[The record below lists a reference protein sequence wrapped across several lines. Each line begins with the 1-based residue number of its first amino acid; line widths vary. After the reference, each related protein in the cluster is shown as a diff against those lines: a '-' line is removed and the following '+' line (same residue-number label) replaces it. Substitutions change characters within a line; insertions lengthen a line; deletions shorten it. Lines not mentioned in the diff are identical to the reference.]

1 MKDFFKFTLATVTG
15 IVLSSIVLFI
25 IGVVTL
31 VGIISSSDTETVVKK
46 NSVMMLDLKGTLV
59 ERTQESLEGL
69 LGKFTG
75 ETADTYG
82 LDDILA
88 SIKKAKEND
97 NIKGIYIQA
106 SWLDASYASLQAIR
120 KALDDFKESGKFVV
134 AYSDNYTQGLYY
146 LSSVADKVMLNPK
159 GMIEWRGLAS
169 APIFYKDL
177 LQKLGI
183 EMQVFK
189 VGTYKSA
196 VEPFTAT
203 EMSPANREQVT
214 AFIGSIWNQIL
225 DGVSASRKIG
235 KDSLNMYADRML
247 MFYPSDE
254 SVKCGLADT
263 LIYQND
269 VRDYLKTLVKIDEDD
284 RLPIL
289 GLEEMVNIKKNIP
302 KDKSGNI
309 LAVYYASGE
318 ITDYAGSAASDE
330 GIIGS
335 KMIRDLRK
343 LKEDDDVKAVVLRV
357 NSPGGSAFA
366 SEQIWHAVKEL
377 KAKKPV
383 IVSMGDY
390 AASGGYYISCAAD
403 SIIAEPTT
411 LTGSIG
417 IFGMIPNVKGLT
429 EKIGL
434 TYDVIK
440 TNQFSDFGNL
450 MRPVNS
456 DERALLQMMIGQ
468 GYDLFVSRCAEGR
481 HMSKDKIEK
490 IAEGMVPA
498 ALPHGGE
505 HRNGNGQLQGAGEVH
520 HQHRQ
525 GLGDVPG
532 QQIRQRRA
540 AQGIGYQAVRQ
551 PGGPVLGG
559 GFQLFGLLDHAD
571 DAVIPPAAGGLFH
584 ADHALALLHHGPG
597 VYIAAGPLGHGH
609 GLTGHGGLVHHGLT
623 IGHPAVQGDHAAGAD
638 DDAVPGPDGV
648 DGGQYLGAAGLEPDL
663 VYMQGHG
670 PGQIGHGLLVGPFLQ
685 DLPGICIVRNA

>member
-15 IVLSSIVLFI
+15 IVLSGIVLFI

-106 SWLDASYASLQAIR
+106 SWLNASYASLQAIR
-120 KALDDFKESGKFVV
+120 KALDDFKESGKFIVT
-134 AYSDNYTQGLYY
+134 YSDNYTQGLYY

-254 SVKCGLADT
+254 SVKCRLADT

-289 GLEEMVNIKKNIP
+289 GLEEMVNIKKNVP

-434 TYDVIK
+434 TYDVVK

-490 IAEGMVPA
+490 IAEGRVWTGEMAKRIGLVDELGGIGKALEIAAQKADLKGYTIISYPA
-498 ALPHGGE
+498 KKDILSTLFDVQP
-505 HRNGNGQLQGAGEVH
+505 GNYVESQVLKSQ
-520 HQHRQ
+520 
-525 GLGDVPG
+525 LGDYYKDFSLLKNIKERAMIQARVPFELN
-532 QQIRQRRA
+532 
-540 AQGIGYQAVRQ
+540 VK
-551 PGGPVLGG
+551 
-559 GFQLFGLLDHAD
+559 
-571 DAVIPPAAGGLFH
+571 
-584 ADHALALLHHGPG
+584 
-597 VYIAAGPLGHGH
+597 
-609 GLTGHGGLVHHGLT
+609 
-623 IGHPAVQGDHAAGAD
+623 
-638 DDAVPGPDGV
+638 
-648 DGGQYLGAAGLEPDL
+648 
-663 VYMQGHG
+663 
-670 PGQIGHGLLVGPFLQ
+670 
-685 DLPGICIVRNA
+685 

>member
-1 MKDFFKFTLATVTG
+1 MKDFFKFTLATLTG
-15 IVLSSIVLFI
+15 IVLSGIVLFI
-25 IGVVTL
+25 IGIATL

-75 ETADTYG
+75 EAGNTYG
-82 LDDILA
+82 LDDLLA

-106 SWLDASYASLQAIR
+106 SWLDAPYASLQAIR
-120 KALDDFKESGKFVV
+120 TALEDFKESGKFVV

-196 VEPFTAT
+196 VEPFTST
-203 EMSPANREQVT
+203 EMSPANKEQVT
-214 AFIGSIWNQIL
+214 AFIGSTWNQIL
-225 DGVSASRKIG
+225 DGVSASRKIE
-235 KDSLNMYADRML
+235 KDSLNAYADRML

-263 LIYQND
+263 LIYQNN
-269 VRDYLKTLVKIDEDD
+269 VRSYLKTLVKINEDD

-289 GLEEMVNIKKNIP
+289 GLDDMINIKKSVP
-302 KDKSGNI
+302 KDKSGDI

-318 ITDYAGSAASDE
+318 ITDYDGSATSDE
-330 GIIGS
+330 GIVGS

-343 LKEDDDVKAVVLRV
+343 LKEDDNVKAVVLRV

-377 KAKKPV
+377 KANKPV

-434 TYDVIK
+434 TFDVVK
-440 TNQFSDFGNL
+440 TNKFSDFGNL
-450 MRPVNS
+450 MRPVNG
-456 DERALLQMMIGQ
+456 DERALLQMMISQ

-481 HMSKDKIEK
+481 HMTKEGIEK
-490 IAEGMVPA
+490 IAEGRVWTGEMAKGIGLVDELGGIDKALEIA
-498 ALPHGGE
+498 ARKAELKGYTIVSYPTKKDILSTLLDVQPNNYVE
-505 HRNGNGQLQGAGEVH
+505 SQVLKSQ
-520 HQHRQ
+520 
-525 GLGDVPG
+525 LGDYYKDFNLLRNIKERAMIQARVPFELN
-532 QQIRQRRA
+532 
-540 AQGIGYQAVRQ
+540 VK
-551 PGGPVLGG
+551 
-559 GFQLFGLLDHAD
+559 
-571 DAVIPPAAGGLFH
+571 
-584 ADHALALLHHGPG
+584 
-597 VYIAAGPLGHGH
+597 
-609 GLTGHGGLVHHGLT
+609 
-623 IGHPAVQGDHAAGAD
+623 
-638 DDAVPGPDGV
+638 
-648 DGGQYLGAAGLEPDL
+648 
-663 VYMQGHG
+663 
-670 PGQIGHGLLVGPFLQ
+670 
-685 DLPGICIVRNA
+685 

>member
-1 MKDFFKFTLATVTG
+1 MKDFFKFTLATLTG
-15 IVLSSIVLFI
+15 IVLSGIVLFI
-25 IGVVTL
+25 IGIATL

-75 ETADTYG
+75 EAGNTYG

-106 SWLDASYASLQAIR
+106 SWLDAPYASLQAIR
-120 KALDDFKESGKFVV
+120 TALEDFKESGKFVV

-196 VEPFTAT
+196 VEPFTST
-203 EMSPANREQVT
+203 EMSPANKEQVT
-214 AFIGSIWNQIL
+214 AFIGSTWNQIL
-225 DGVSASRKIG
+225 DGVSASRKIE
-235 KDSLNMYADRML
+235 KDSLNAYADRML

-263 LIYQND
+263 LIYQNN
-269 VRDYLKTLVKIDEDD
+269 VRSYLKTLVKINEDD

-289 GLEEMVNIKKNIP
+289 GLDDMINIKKSVP
-302 KDKSGNI
+302 KDKSGDI

-318 ITDYAGSAASDE
+318 ITDYDGSATSDE
-330 GIIGS
+330 GIVGS

-343 LKEDDDVKAVVLRV
+343 LKEDDNVKAVVLRV

-377 KAKKPV
+377 KANKPV

-434 TYDVIK
+434 TFDVVK
-440 TNQFSDFGNL
+440 TNKFSDFGNL
-450 MRPVNS
+450 MRPVNG
-456 DERALLQMMIGQ
+456 DERALLQMMISQ

-481 HMSKDKIEK
+481 HMTKEGIEK
-490 IAEGMVPA
+490 IAEGRVWTGEMAKGIGLVDELGGIDKALEIA
-498 ALPHGGE
+498 ARKAELKGYTIVSYPTKKDILSTLLDVQPNNYVE
-505 HRNGNGQLQGAGEVH
+505 SQVLKSQ
-520 HQHRQ
+520 
-525 GLGDVPG
+525 LGDYYKDFNLLRKIKERAMIQARVPFELN
-532 QQIRQRRA
+532 
-540 AQGIGYQAVRQ
+540 VK
-551 PGGPVLGG
+551 
-559 GFQLFGLLDHAD
+559 
-571 DAVIPPAAGGLFH
+571 
-584 ADHALALLHHGPG
+584 
-597 VYIAAGPLGHGH
+597 
-609 GLTGHGGLVHHGLT
+609 
-623 IGHPAVQGDHAAGAD
+623 
-638 DDAVPGPDGV
+638 
-648 DGGQYLGAAGLEPDL
+648 
-663 VYMQGHG
+663 
-670 PGQIGHGLLVGPFLQ
+670 
-685 DLPGICIVRNA
+685 

>member
-1 MKDFFKFTLATVTG
+1 MKDFFKFTLATLTG
-15 IVLSSIVLFI
+15 IVLSGIVLFI
-25 IGVVTL
+25 IGIATL

-75 ETADTYG
+75 EAGNTYG

-106 SWLDASYASLQAIR
+106 SWLDAPYASLQAIR
-120 KALDDFKESGKFVV
+120 TALEDFKESGKFVV

-196 VEPFTAT
+196 VEPFTST
-203 EMSPANREQVT
+203 EMSPANKEQVT
-214 AFIGSIWNQIL
+214 AFIGSTWNQIL
-225 DGVSASRKIG
+225 DGVSASRKIE
-235 KDSLNMYADRML
+235 KDSLNAYADRML

-263 LIYQND
+263 LIYQNN
-269 VRDYLKTLVKIDEDD
+269 VRSYLKTLVKINEDD

-289 GLEEMVNIKKNIP
+289 GLDDMINIKKSIP
-302 KDKSGNI
+302 KDKSGDI

-318 ITDYAGSAASDE
+318 ITDYDGSATSDE
-330 GIIGS
+330 GIVGS

-343 LKEDDDVKAVVLRV
+343 LKEDDNVKAVVLRV

-377 KAKKPV
+377 KANKPV

-403 SIIAEPTT
+403 SIIAESTT

-434 TYDVIK
+434 TFDVVK
-440 TNQFSDFGNL
+440 TNKFSDFGNL
-450 MRPVNS
+450 MRPVNG
-456 DERALLQMMIGQ
+456 DERALLQMMISQ

-481 HMSKDKIEK
+481 HMTKEGIEK
-490 IAEGMVPA
+490 IAEGRVWTGEMAKGIGLVDELGGIDKALEIA
-498 ALPHGGE
+498 ARKAELKGYTIVSYPTKKDILSTLLDVQPNNYVE
-505 HRNGNGQLQGAGEVH
+505 SQVLKSQ
-520 HQHRQ
+520 
-525 GLGDVPG
+525 LGDYYKDFNLLRNIKERAMIQARVPFELN
-532 QQIRQRRA
+532 
-540 AQGIGYQAVRQ
+540 VK
-551 PGGPVLGG
+551 
-559 GFQLFGLLDHAD
+559 
-571 DAVIPPAAGGLFH
+571 
-584 ADHALALLHHGPG
+584 
-597 VYIAAGPLGHGH
+597 
-609 GLTGHGGLVHHGLT
+609 
-623 IGHPAVQGDHAAGAD
+623 
-638 DDAVPGPDGV
+638 
-648 DGGQYLGAAGLEPDL
+648 
-663 VYMQGHG
+663 
-670 PGQIGHGLLVGPFLQ
+670 
-685 DLPGICIVRNA
+685 